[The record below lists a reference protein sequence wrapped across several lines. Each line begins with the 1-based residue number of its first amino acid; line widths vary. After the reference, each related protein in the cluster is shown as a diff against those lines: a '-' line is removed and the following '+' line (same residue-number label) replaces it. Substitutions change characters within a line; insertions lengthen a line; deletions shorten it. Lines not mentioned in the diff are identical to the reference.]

1 MAIAMAILIASVIIS
16 WSLDKLAEAINKKE
30 DNHE

>member
-30 DNHE
+30 DNNE

>member
-30 DNHE
+30 DSHE

>member
-1 MAIAMAILIASVIIS
+1 MTIAMAILIASFIIS

-30 DNHE
+30 DNNE